1 MRYGDR
7 PPIRCGRATT
17 RRCARTHW
25 LEAIAGAPLVLAE
38 IEERHDARTEGENP
52 LADLRR
58 KAEDGNEEALHKKVD
73 NSLAIPREL
82 VQFSRVC

>member
-1 MRYGDR
+1 M
-7 PPIRCGRATT
+7 CAATAT
-17 RRCARTHW
+17 NDLDDGTHW

-58 KAEDGNEEALHKKVD
+58 KAEDGN
-73 NSLAIPREL
+73 
-82 VQFSRVC
+82 